1 MTLRIPAGRRTAFGV
16 LLLFLTLGVAQSAT
30 AEDPFPGIK
39 HVTSQESVNEVEA
52 KLRKA
57 LESRELTLFTVIDH
71 TQGAVDAGQELPPTL
86 TVIFGN
92 PKVGT
97 AMMQC
102 QGSVALDLPQK
113 MVVRKVN
120 DGTRIEWN
128 SPTYLAERHGLRD
141 CDLPLDEMA
150 GLLGELAREAA
161 GK

>member
-1 MTLRIPAGRRTAFGV
+1 MTRRIPADRRASFGV
-16 LLLFLTLGVAQSAT
+16 LLLSFTLGVAQPAT
-30 AEDPFPGIK
+30 AEGPFPGIK

-57 LESRELTLFTVIDH
+57 LESRDLKLFTVIDH
-71 TQGAVDAGQELPPTL
+71 AQGAVDAGQELPPTL

-113 MVVRKVN
+113 MVIRKVDN
-120 DGTRIEWN
+120 GTRIEWN
-128 SPTYLAERHGLRD
+128 SPAYLAERHGLRD

-150 GLLGELAREAA
+150 GLLGDMAREAA